1 MRRVMGS
8 EMKHKEIKTMKKIL
22 IVLLAAL
29 LALVAVACKAN
40 EQPKAA
46 ENEEPKAAAQEAAV
60 NEEIKAAEENE
71 MTNEPLAGGWTPAED
86 FGDITVERRT
96 VFDKGMA
103 VISSIHTP
111 LAYLGSQ
118 VVAGTNHCF
127 LSKGSNWLELVY
139 LYEDLRGNVQL
150 MNIAQLPI
158 VPQADGT
165 LTVPEAGL
173 SGGWYYA
180 EDPAFTDED
189 EAKLEAALQSQV
201 GASYTI
207 VAYVGEQVVAGLNR
221 CLLCQVKPVV
231 PNAQPH
237 YALAYV
243 YTDLEGNSSLSQVI
257 DLDVGAYCTYGA

>member
-1 MRRVMGS
+1 
-8 EMKHKEIKTMKKIL
+8 MKKIL
-22 IVLLAAL
+22 IVLLALAML
-29 LALVAVACKAN
+29 LTAVACKAK
-40 EQPKAA
+40 ETPKEAA
-46 ENEEPKAAAQEAAV
+46 KDEPAAQPEAGAV
-60 NEEIKAAEENE
+60 
-71 MTNEPLAGGWTPAED
+71 AGGWTPAED
-86 FGDITVERRT
+86 FSVTDERKA

-139 LYEDLRGNVQL
+139 LYEDLQGNVQL

-165 LTVPEAGL
+165 LTVPEEGL
-173 SGGWYYA
+173 MGGWQYA

-189 EAKLEAALQSQV
+189 EAKLEKALNSQV
-201 GASYTI
+201 GAGYTI
-207 VAYVGEQVVAGLNR
+207 VAYLGEQVVAGLNR

-231 PNAQPH
+231 PNATSH

-243 YTDLEGNSSLSQVI
+243 YTDLQGGAELTRVI
-257 DLDVGAYCTYGA
+257 DLDIGALCDYGA

>member
-22 IVLLAAL
+22 IVLMAAL
-29 LALVAVACKAN
+29 LVLTAVACKAN

-46 ENEEPKAAAQEAAV
+46 EEQPAQEPASV
-60 NEEIKAAEENE
+60 G
-71 MTNEPLAGGWTPAED
+71 MVGGWTPAED
-86 FGDITVERRT
+86 FSINDERRA
-96 VFDKGMA
+96 VFDNGMA

-111 LAYLGSQ
+111 LAYLGCQ

-139 LYEDLRGNVQL
+139 LYEDLQGNVQL

-165 LTVPEAGL
+165 LALPEEGPMGA
-173 SGGWYYA
+173 WAYV

-189 EAKLEAALQSQV
+189 EAKLEAALQNQV
-201 GASYTI
+201 GASYAI

-221 CLLCQVKPVV
+221 CLLVQVTPVV
-231 PNAQPH
+231 PDARPH

-243 YTDLEGNSSLSQVI
+243 YTDPEGNSSLSQVI
-257 DLDVGAYCTYGA
+257 DLDIGALCDYGA

>member
-1 MRRVMGS
+1 
-8 EMKHKEIKTMKKIL
+8 MKKIL

-29 LALVAVACKAN
+29 LALATVACKAN

-96 VFDKGMA
+96 VFDKGMETLLG
-103 VISSIHTP
+103 VDYEP

-118 VVAGTNHCF
+118 VVAGINHVF
-127 LSKGSNWLELVY
+127 LVKGTAVVPTRPLSYALAY
-139 LYEDLRGNVQL
+139 FYEDLQGNVTIL
-150 MNIAQLPI
+150 NIADLPI
-158 VPQADGT
+158 VPGENGAMT
-165 LTVPEAGL
+165 PPEEGPMGA
-173 SGGWYYA
+173 WYYA
-180 EDPAFTDED
+180 EEPAFTDED
-189 EAKLEAALQSQV
+189 EAKLEAALQNQV
-201 GASYTI
+201 GASYAI
-207 VAYVGEQVVAGLNR
+207 VAYLGEQVVAGLNR
-221 CLLCQVKPVV
+221 CLLVQVTPVV
-231 PNAQPH
+231 PNARPH

-257 DLDVGAYCTYGA
+257 DLDVGAYFTYGA